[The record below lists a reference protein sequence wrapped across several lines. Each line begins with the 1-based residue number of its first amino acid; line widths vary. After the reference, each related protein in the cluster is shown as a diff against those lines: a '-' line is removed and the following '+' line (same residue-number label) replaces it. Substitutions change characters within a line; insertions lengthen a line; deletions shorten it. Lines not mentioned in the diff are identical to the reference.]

1 MAVLVEEQVT
11 DIRHWNKTL
20 FSFKTTRSDSFRF
33 ANGHFVMLG
42 LRVDGKPLLR
52 AYSIASANYDG
63 YLEFFSIKVEDGP
76 LTSRLQHLQ
85 VGDSV
90 LVSKKP
96 VGTLVI
102 DDLNP
107 GRRLV
112 LLATGTGLAPF
123 LSITKDPEAYERFE
137 EILLVHCVREKSELA
152 YFDYFNT
159 TLPNDEALGELIA
172 PKLRYLPTVTRE
184 AFATQGRITTLMDNG
199 TLNLDPA
206 CDRVMLCGSQ
216 NMLRDVTAALD
227 ARGFVASPGQ
237 GQAGDYV
244 LERAFVEQ

>member
-1 MAVLVEEQVT
+1 M
-11 DIRHWNKTL
+11 
-20 FSFKTTRSDSFRF
+20 
-33 ANGHFVMLG
+33 
-42 LRVDGKPLLR
+42 
-52 AYSIASANYDG
+52 
-63 YLEFFSIKVEDGP
+63 
-76 LTSRLQHLQ
+76 
-85 VGDSV
+85 GDTV

-96 VGTLVI
+96 VGTLII

-123 LSITKDPEAYERFE
+123 LSITKDPEAYERFD

-159 TLPNDEALGELIA
+159 TLPNDEVLGELIA
-172 PKLRYLPTVTRE
+172 PKLSYLPTVTRE
-184 AFATQGRITTLMDNG
+184 AFATQGRITTLMENG

-206 CDRVMLCGSQ
+206 SDRVMLCGSQ
-216 NMLRDVTAALD
+216 NMLRDVSAALD
-227 ARGFVASPGQ
+227 ARGFTVSPGQ